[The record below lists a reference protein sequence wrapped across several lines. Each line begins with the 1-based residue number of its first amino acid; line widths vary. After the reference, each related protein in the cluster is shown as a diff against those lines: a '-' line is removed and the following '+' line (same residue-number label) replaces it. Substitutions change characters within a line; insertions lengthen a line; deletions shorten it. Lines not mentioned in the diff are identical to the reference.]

1 MSWNH
6 VSVDIETFSD
16 VDIKKAGLYK
26 YSQSPAFEILLIAWA
41 VNDGPVRIV
50 DLTVDPGAEGAGRE
64 YQALQDFLRVYNDRD
79 TMLHAYNAAFEHT
92 CLNEW
97 ARRRGLPERPIGDW
111 RCTMAHGLYC
121 GYTAGLGITGEAMG
135 LPQDKR
141 KLGIG
146 AALIRRFCVPQK
158 EKAKP
163 LLDGLLGEE
172 DSLTKVRRYIAAE
185 PEKWNLFK
193 EYCKQDVATEREI
206 ERRLKKWPMTAMEQL
221 IWELTC
227 DANAGGVG
235 VDTELVDSALAI
247 GAAEQA
253 RVEAE
258 ARALSGLDNPKSV
271 QQLMKWLNTELET
284 DAETEITDLRKQ
296 TVTGLLQAGVDSDKA
311 TRMLELRQQM
321 SKTSTKKYDALAAAT
336 CGDGRV
342 RGMLFYY
349 GANRTGRWAGRIV
362 QPQNLPQNHLPNLD
376 YARQLVKARDAELLK
391 LNYGTV
397 PDALSQL
404 IRTAF
409 IPRPGKRFAVADYSA
424 IEARVVAW
432 LAGEQWVLDA
442 FMAGKDI
449 YCATASQ
456 MFGVP
461 VEKHGQNSELRQRGK
476 VAVLALGYGGGESAL
491 TAMGALRMG
500 IPEEDL
506 PGIKQ
511 SWRRANPAICA
522 LWQRVE
528 DAAKA
533 VIPIKGKF
541 PYKVYRVEEFYDS
554 ATGQWHKD
562 RYYAGSTYAVSE
574 AKARVNV
581 EYRENGKAL
590 YEGGSL
596 YDLGQDNACEIH
608 YETEPRNEVEVPIRN
623 GIRLI
628 FRYEFDS
635 YQHFLTIELPSHR
648 KLFYNLPTLA
658 PAKNFPDRQS
668 LHYWGVNQ
676 TSKKWAQTD
685 TWGGKLVEN
694 ITQAVARD
702 CLAETLYKLDRE
714 HHMTAVFHV
723 HDELIVEVDDESG
736 LQTMLDVMASPVEWA
751 PGLPLKGDGFICDYY
766 RKE

>member
-6 VSVDIETFSD
+6 VSVDIETYSD

-26 YSQSPAFEILLIAWA
+26 YAQSPAFEVLLIAWA
-41 VNDGPVRIV
+41 VNDEPVRIV
-50 DLTVDPGAEGAGRE
+50 DLTIDPGVEGGNRE
-64 YQALQDFLRVYNDRD
+64 WQALQDFLRAYNAPD
-79 TMLHAYNAAFEHT
+79 TVLHAYNASFEHT

-97 ARRRGLPERPIGDW
+97 SRRRGLPEHPISDW

-158 EKAKP
+158 EKSKP
-163 LLDGLLGEE
+163 LIDGLLAEE
-172 DSLTKVRRYIAAE
+172 DSLTKVRRVIAAE

-193 EYCKQDVATEREI
+193 EYCRQDVETERTI
-206 ERRLKKWPMTAMEQL
+206 ERRLRKWPMTVREQL

-227 DANAGGVG
+227 EANTGGVG

-247 GAAEQA
+247 GEAEQA
-253 RVEAE
+253 RVIAE
-258 ARALSGLDNPKSV
+258 AKALSGLENPKSV
-271 QQLMKWLNTELET
+271 QQLMKWLNTELDE
-284 DAETEITDLRKQ
+284 EITDLRKQ
-296 TVTGLLQAGVDSDKA
+296 TVVGLLQSGVDSDKA
-311 TRMLELRQQM
+311 ARMLELRQQM
-321 SKTSTKKYDALAAAT
+321 SKTSTKKYDALAAAV
-336 CGDGRV
+336 CVDGRV

-376 YARQLVKARDAELLK
+376 YARQLVKARDAELLT
-391 LNYGTV
+391 LNYGSI

-442 FMAGKDI
+442 FRAGKDI

-491 TAMGALRMG
+491 TAMGALKMG

-506 PGIKQ
+506 PEIKQ
-511 SWRRANPAICA
+511 SWRKANPSICA
-522 LWQRVE
+522 LWRRVE
-528 DAAKA
+528 DAAVNA
-533 VIPIKGKF
+533 VQNGAPQVVQIKVKD
-541 PYKVYRVEEFYDS
+541 PDRARANEER
-554 ATGQWHKD
+554 TG
-562 RYYAGSTYAVSE
+562 AEPGSYSDYFKIGAKLTFRKE
-574 AKARVNV
+574 ADADTKQ
-581 EYRENGKAL
+581 E
-590 YEGGSL
+590 
-596 YDLGQDNACEIH
+596 
-608 YETEPRNEVEVPIRN
+608 
-623 GIRLI
+623 
-628 FRYEFDS
+628 
-635 YQHFLTIELPSHR
+635 FLTIELPSGR
-648 KLFYNLPTLA
+648 KLFYAHPFLA

-702 CLAETLYKLDRE
+702 CLAETLVKLRDKG
-714 HHMTAVFHV
+714 MIAVFHV
-723 HDELIVEVDDESG
+723 HDEVIVEIDNEDE
-736 LQTMLDVMASPVEWA
+736 LNTILDVMAAPIDWA
-751 PGLPLKGDGFICDYY
+751 PGLPLKGAGFVCDYY
-766 RKE
+766 QKD

>member
-1 MSWNH
+1 MNWNH

-26 YSQSPAFEILLIAWA
+26 YAQSPAFEVLLIAWA
-41 VNDGPVRIV
+41 VDDGPVQII
-50 DLTVDPGAEGAGRE
+50 DLTTDPGANGSGAE
-64 YQALQDFLRVYNDRD
+64 YMKLQEFIKLWRAND
-79 TMLHAYNAAFEHT
+79 MLWHAYNAAFEHY
-92 CLNEW
+92 CLNVW
-97 ARRRGLPERPIGDW
+97 AARHDLPQKALSDW
-111 RCTMAHGLYC
+111 HCTMAHGLYC

-163 LLDGLLGEE
+163 LIDGMLGEE
-172 DSLTKVRRYIAAE
+172 DSLTKVRRVIAAE

-193 EYCKQDVATEREI
+193 TYCMQDVETERTI
-206 ERRLKKWPMTAMEQL
+206 ERRLRKWPMPDREQT
-221 IWELTC
+221 IWELTTE
-227 DANAGGVG
+227 ANAGGVG

-247 GAAEQA
+247 GEAEQA
-253 RVEAE
+253 RVIAE
-258 ARALSGLDNPKSV
+258 AKALSGLENPKSV
-271 QQLMKWLNTELET
+271 QQLMKWLNTELDE
-284 DAETEITDLRKQ
+284 EITDLRKQ
-296 TVTGLLQAGVDSDKA
+296 TVAGLIQSGVDSDKA
-311 TRMLELRQQM
+311 ARMLELRQQM
-321 SKTSTKKYDALAAAT
+321 SKTSTKKYDALAAAV
-336 CGDGRV
+336 CDDGRV

-362 QPQNLPQNHLPNLD
+362 QPQNLPQNHLPNLG
-376 YARQLVKARDAELLK
+376 YARELVRARDAELVG
-391 LNYGTV
+391 LNYGSI
-397 PDALSQL
+397 PDTLSPL

-409 IPRPGKRFAVADYSA
+409 IPHKGKLYAVADYSA

-442 FMAGKDI
+442 FRDGQDI

-491 TAMGALRMG
+491 TAMGALKMG

-511 SWRRANPAICA
+511 SWRKANPSICA
-522 LWQRVE
+522 LWR
-528 DAAKA
+528 
-533 VIPIKGKF
+533 
-541 PYKVYRVEEFYDS
+541 RVEEAAVD
-554 ATGQWHKD
+554 AVQTGRVISIGVGPSGANRQKLTF
-562 RYYAGSTYAVSE
+562 RKE
-574 AKARVNV
+574 ADPDTQQ
-581 EYRENGKAL
+581 E
-590 YEGGSL
+590 
-596 YDLGQDNACEIH
+596 
-608 YETEPRNEVEVPIRN
+608 
-623 GIRLI
+623 
-628 FRYEFDS
+628 
-635 YQHFLTIELPSHR
+635 FLTIELPSGR
-648 KLFYNLPTLA
+648 KLFYAHPFLA

-702 CLAETLYKLDRE
+702 CLAETLVRLNEKG
-714 HHMTAVFHV
+714 MTAVFHV
-723 HDELIVEVDDESG
+723 HDEVIVEVDREDDLG
-736 LQTMLDVMASPVEWA
+736 TILDVMAAPIEWA
-751 PGLPLKGDGFICDYY
+751 PGLPLKGAGFVCEYY
-766 RKE
+766 QKD

>member
-1 MSWNH
+1 MSIH
-6 VSVDIETFSD
+6 ASVDIETFSD

-26 YSQSPAFEILLIAWA
+26 YAQSPAFEILLIAWA

-258 ARALSGLDNPKSV
+258 ARALSGLENPKSV

-376 YARQLVKARDAELLK
+376 YARQLVKARDAELVA
-391 LNYGTV
+391 LNYGSI
-397 PDALSQL
+397 PDTLSQL

-409 IPRPGKRFAVADYSA
+409 IPRKGKRFAVADYSA

-511 SWRRANPAICA
+511 SWRRANPSICA
-522 LWQRVE
+522 LWRRAE
-528 DAAKA
+528 EAAVNA
-533 VIPIKGKF
+533 VQTGAPQVVQIKTKDPDRARTNEERTGAEPGSYSDYF
-541 PYKVYRVEEFYDS
+541 KVGVKLTFR
-554 ATGQWHKD
+554 K
-562 RYYAGSTYAVSE
+562 E
-574 AKARVNV
+574 ADPDTQQ
-581 EYRENGKAL
+581 E
-590 YEGGSL
+590 
-596 YDLGQDNACEIH
+596 
-608 YETEPRNEVEVPIRN
+608 
-623 GIRLI
+623 
-628 FRYEFDS
+628 
-635 YQHFLTIELPSHR
+635 FLTIELPSRR
-648 KLFYNLPTLA
+648 KLFYAHPFLA

-723 HDELIVEVDDESG
+723 HDEVIVEVNGEED
-736 LQTMLDVMASPVEWA
+736 LNTILDVMAAPIEWA
-751 PGLPLKGDGFICDYY
+751 PGLPLKGAGFICDYY
-766 RKE
+766 QKD

>member
-26 YSQSPAFEILLIAWA
+26 YAQSPAFEVLLIAWA
-41 VNDGPVRIV
+41 VNDGPVRIA
-50 DLTVDPGAEGAGRE
+50 DLTADPTTTDGNLEWQKLAEFVNLWRAE
-64 YQALQDFLRVYNDRD
+64 DVEW
-79 TMLHAYNAAFEHT
+79 HAYNAAFEHT
-92 CLNEW
+92 CLNVW

-163 LLDGLLGEE
+163 LVDGLLGEE
-172 DSLTKVRRYIAAE
+172 DSLTKVRRVIAAE

-193 EYCKQDVATEREI
+193 EYCRQDVATEREI

-227 DANAGGVG
+227 DTNAEGVG

-253 RVEAE
+253 RVTAE
-258 ARALSGLDNPKSV
+258 AKALSGLENPKSV

-284 DAETEITDLRKQ
+284 DAETKINDLRKQ
-296 TVTGLLQAGVDSDKA
+296 TVVGLLQAGVDSDRA

-321 SKTSTKKYDALAAAT
+321 SKTSTKKYDALATAT
-336 CGDGRV
+336 CDDGRV

-376 YARQLVKARDAELLK
+376 YARQLVKARDAELLT

-409 IPRPGKRFAVADYSA
+409 IPRPGKKFAVADYSA

-432 LAGEQWVLDA
+432 LAGETWVLDA
-442 FMAGKDI
+442 FRAGQDI

-506 PGIKQ
+506 PEIKQ

-522 LWQRVE
+522 LWRRVE
-528 DAAKA
+528 DAAVNA
-533 VIPIKGKF
+533 LQTGAPQVVQIKVKDPDRARANEERTGADPGSYSDYF
-541 PYKVYRVEEFYDS
+541 KVGEKLTFRREAD
-554 ATGQWHKD
+554 ANTGQ
-562 RYYAGSTYAVSE
+562 
-574 AKARVNV
+574 
-581 EYRENGKAL
+581 
-590 YEGGSL
+590 
-596 YDLGQDNACEIH
+596 
-608 YETEPRNEVEVPIRN
+608 
-623 GIRLI
+623 
-628 FRYEFDS
+628 EFM
-635 YQHFLTIELPSHR
+635 TIELPSRR
-648 KLFYNLPTLA
+648 KLFYAHPFLA

-702 CLAETLYKLDRE
+702 CLAETLYRLDRN

-723 HDELIVEVDDESG
+723 HDEVIVEVGGGSG
-736 LQTMLDVMASPVEWA
+736 PSAEEDLNTILDVMAAPIEWA
-751 PGLPLKGDGFICDYY
+751 PGLPLKGAGFVCDYY
-766 RKE
+766 QKD

>member
-6 VSVDIETFSD
+6 VSVDIETYSD

-26 YSQSPAFEILLIAWA
+26 YAQSPAFEVLLIAWA
-41 VNDGPVRIV
+41 VNDEPVRIV
-50 DLTVDPGAEGAGRE
+50 DLTIDPGAEGGNRE
-64 YQALQDFLRVYNDRD
+64 WQALQDFLRAYNAPD
-79 TMLHAYNAAFEHT
+79 TVLHAYNASFEHT

-97 ARRRGLPERPIGDW
+97 ARRHGLPEHPISDW

-158 EKAKP
+158 EKSKP
-163 LLDGLLGEE
+163 LIDGLLAEE
-172 DSLTKVRRYIAAE
+172 DSLTKVRRVIAAE

-193 EYCKQDVATEREI
+193 EYCRQDVETERTI
-206 ERRLKKWPMTAMEQL
+206 ERRLRKWPMPDREQI

-227 DANAGGVG
+227 EANAGGVG
-235 VDTELVDSALAI
+235 VDTGLVDSALAI
-247 GAAEQA
+247 GEAEQA
-253 RVEAE
+253 RVIAE
-258 ARALSGLDNPKSV
+258 ARALSGLENPKSV
-271 QQLMKWLNTELET
+271 QQLMKWLNTELNE
-284 DAETEITDLRKQ
+284 EITDLRKE
-296 TVTGLLQAGVDSDKA
+296 TVVGLLQTGVDSDKA
-311 TRMLELRQQM
+311 ARMLELRQQM
-321 SKTSTKKYDALAAAT
+321 SKTSTKKYDALRAAV
-336 CGDGRV
+336 CDDGRV

-362 QPQNLPQNHLPNLD
+362 QPQNLPQNHLPNLG
-376 YARQLVKARDAELLK
+376 YARQLVKDRDAELLA
-391 LNYGTV
+391 LNYGSI

-409 IPRPGKRFAVADYSA
+409 IPRPGKLYAVADYSA

-432 LAGEQWVLDA
+432 LAGETWVLDA
-442 FMAGKDI
+442 FRAGQDI

-491 TAMGALRMG
+491 TAMGALKMG

-511 SWRRANPAICA
+511 SWRKANPSICA
-522 LWQRVE
+522 LWRRVE
-528 DAAKA
+528 DAAILCLRTGA
-533 VIPIKGKF
+533 RQDVQIKVTD
-541 PYKVYRVEEFYDS
+541 P
-554 ATGQWHKD
+554 D
-562 RYYAGSTYAVSE
+562 RA
-574 AKARVNV
+574 
-581 EYRENGKAL
+581 RENEERTGA
-590 YEGGSL
+590 EPGS
-596 YDLGQDNACEIH
+596 YSDRFNLGVKLSFRREADPVTNQD
-608 YETEPRNEVEVPIRN
+608 
-623 GIRLI
+623 
-628 FRYEFDS
+628 
-635 YQHFLTIELPSHR
+635 FLTVELPSGR
-648 KLFYNLPTLA
+648 RLFYAHPFLA
-658 PAKNFPDRQS
+658 PAKNFPDRES
-668 LHYWGVNQ
+668 LHYWGMNQ

-702 CLAETLYKLDRE
+702 CLAETLVRLNEKG
-714 HHMTAVFHV
+714 MTAVFHV
-723 HDELIVEVDDESG
+723 HDEVIVEVDREDD
-736 LQTMLDVMASPVEWA
+736 LNTILDVMAAPIEWA
-751 PGLPLKGDGFICDYY
+751 PGLPLKGAGFICDYY
-766 RKE
+766 QKD

>member
-6 VSVDIETFSD
+6 VSVDIETYSD

-26 YSQSPAFEILLIAWA
+26 YAQSPAFEVLLIAWA

-50 DLTVDPGAEGAGRE
+50 DLTIDPGAEGAGRE

-163 LLDGLLGEE
+163 LLDGLLGDE

-193 EYCKQDVATEREI
+193 EYCRQDVATEREI

-258 ARALSGLDNPKSV
+258 ARALSGLENPKSV

-511 SWRRANPAICA
+511 SWRKANPAICTM
-522 LWQRVE
+522 WR
-528 DAAKA
+528 
-533 VIPIKGKF
+533 
-541 PYKVYRVEEFYDS
+541 RVEE
-554 ATGQWHKD
+554 AAIEALQTGKPFPLQIKVKD
-562 RYYAGSTYAVSE
+562 PERA
-574 AKARVNV
+574 
-581 EYRENGKAL
+581 RENERIMGVTPGTFSNRFITGAKL
-590 YEGGSL
+590 
-596 YDLGQDNACEIH
+596 
-608 YETEPRNEVEVPIRN
+608 T
-623 GIRLI
+623 
-628 FRYEFDS
+628 FRKEADPDT
-635 YQHFLTIELPSHR
+635 QQEFLTIELPSRR
-648 KLFYNLPTLA
+648 KLFYAHPFLA

-723 HDELIVEVDDESG
+723 HDEVIVEVDGEED
-736 LQTMLDVMASPVEWA
+736 LNTILDVMAAPIEWA
-751 PGLPLKGDGFICDYY
+751 PGLPLKGAGFVCDYY
-766 RKE
+766 QKD

>member
-6 VSVDIETFSD
+6 VSVDIETYSD

-26 YSQSPAFEILLIAWA
+26 YAQSQAFEILLIAWA

-258 ARALSGLDNPKSV
+258 ARALSGLENPKSV

-284 DAETEITDLRKQ
+284 DAETEITDMRKQ

-362 QPQNLPQNHLPNLD
+362 QPQNLPQNHLPNLN

-511 SWRRANPAICA
+511 SWRKANPAICTM
-522 LWQRVE
+522 WR
-528 DAAKA
+528 
-533 VIPIKGKF
+533 
-541 PYKVYRVEEFYDS
+541 RVEE
-554 ATGQWHKD
+554 AAIEALQTGKPFPLQIKVKD
-562 RYYAGSTYAVSE
+562 PERA
-574 AKARVNV
+574 
-581 EYRENGKAL
+581 RENERIMGVTPGTFSNRFITGAKL
-590 YEGGSL
+590 
-596 YDLGQDNACEIH
+596 
-608 YETEPRNEVEVPIRN
+608 T
-623 GIRLI
+623 
-628 FRYEFDS
+628 FRREADPDT
-635 YQHFLTIELPSHR
+635 QQEFLTIELPSRR
-648 KLFYNLPTLA
+648 KLFYAHPFLA

-723 HDELIVEVDDESG
+723 HDEVIVEVNGKDD
-736 LQTMLDVMASPVEWA
+736 LNAILDVMAAPIEWA
-751 PGLPLKGDGFICDYY
+751 PGLPLKGAGFICDYY
-766 RKE
+766 QKD